1 MIPTLST
8 ITLAMSDVTTT
19 VVATAPA
26 EQVLFFSAAGLM
38 ALLTLTI
45 LEIVLGIDNVVFIA
59 ILTNKLPKEKQAKIR
74 NVGLLLA
81 MVMRLILLAL
91 AFLIIQLTETLF
103 TVMGREITYKSL
115 LLIGGGLFLIA
126 KATLE
131 IHHLIDHVEQGVAEV
146 PDPEIKRGIKMKKA
160 AVSVAS
166 VLTQVLMLDMVF
178 SLDSVITAVGMT
190 NNYWIMSTAVVISI
204 CVMLIFAGAIANFV
218 NAHPTMKTLAL
229 AFLVLIGVLLVAEG
243 IGEHFNRGY
252 IYFAI
257 VFAFALEMINMKSG
271 ARTAR
276 KAIKAHDTQ
285 SVESNEEIS
294 PK

>member
-1 MIPTLST
+1 MNAALST

-19 VVATAPA
+19 VADLSSTDPV
-26 EQVLFFSAAGLM
+26 VFFSTAGLM

-59 ILTNKLPKEKQAKIR
+59 ILADKLPKEKQAKIR
-74 NVGLLLA
+74 NIGLLLA

-131 IHHLIDHVEQGVAEV
+131 IRHLIDHVEQGVAEV
-146 PDPEIKRGIKMKKA
+146 PNPEIKRGIKMKKA

-204 CVMLIFAGAIANFV
+204 CVMLIFASAIANFV
-218 NAHPTMKTLAL
+218 NTHPTMKTLAL
-229 AFLVLIGVLLVAEG
+229 SFLILIGMLLVAEG
-243 IGEHFNRGY
+243 IGEHFPRGY
-252 IYFAI
+252 VYFAM
-257 VFAFALEMINMKSG
+257 VFAILVEAINMKAG
-271 ARTAR
+271 LRKMKKQAKKQTAT
-276 KAIKAHDTQ
+276 KQ
-285 SVESNEEIS
+285 G
-294 PK
+294 

>member
-1 MIPTLST
+1 MINSMTQSLPTL
-8 ITLAMSDVTTT
+8 TLAMSDAAA
-19 VVATAPA
+19 VAST
-26 EQVLFFSAAGLM
+26 EQVLFFSTAGLI
-38 ALLTLTI
+38 ALFTLTI

-59 ILTNKLPKEKQAKIR
+59 ILSNKLPKEKQARVR
-74 NVGLLLA
+74 NIGLLLA

-131 IHHLIDHVEQGVAEV
+131 IHHLIDHVEQGIAEV

-166 VLTQVLMLDMVF
+166 VLIQVLMLDMVF

-204 CVMLIFAGAIANFV
+204 GVMLIFAGAIANFV
-218 NAHPTMKTLAL
+218 NNNPTMKTLAL
-229 AFLVLIGVLLVAEG
+229 SFLILIGMLLVAEG
-243 IGEHFNRGY
+243 IGEHFPRGTV
-252 IYFAI
+252 YFAM
-257 VFAFALEMINMKSG
+257 VFAILVEIINMKAGLRSK
-271 ARTAR
+271 RR
-276 KAIKAHDTQ
+276 VQSTQ
-285 SVESNEEIS
+285 VSDQV
-294 PK
+294 